1 MAKRNEIGSRSAANE
16 LAITRILNAPRELVW
31 EAWTD
36 PKHLAKWWGPNG
48 FTNTI
53 HKIEVKEGGEW
64 DFIMHGP
71 DGADYKNK
79 IVFNKL
85 VKPELITYSHITGPK
100 FDVTVTFKKY
110 GTKTKLNVRMV
121 FDSAKDYDVAVNTF
135 GAKQGLK
142 QHIGRLKEF
151 VEKM

>member
-1 MAKRNEIGSRSAANE
+1 MALKNKPTNSPAANE

-36 PKHLAKWWGPNG
+36 PKHLARWWGPNG
-48 FTNTI
+48 FTTTT

-71 DGADYKNK
+71 DGADYKNR
-79 IVFNKL
+79 IVFNTL
-85 VKPELITYSHITGPK
+85 IKPELITYSNITRPK
-100 FDVTVTFKKY
+100 FDVTITFNKF
-110 GTKTKLNVRMV
+110 GTKTKLNVLMV
-121 FDSAKDYDVAVNTF
+121 FDSAEDYDVAVNTF
-135 GAKQGLK
+135 GAKQGLQ

>member
-1 MAKRNEIGSRSAANE
+1 MAQKNEAISNAPANE
-16 LAITRILNAPRELVW
+16 LAISRILNAPRDLVW

-48 FTNTI
+48 FTTTT
-53 HKIEVKEGGEW
+53 HKIEIKEGGEW

-71 DGADYKNK
+71 NGADYKNK
-79 IVFNKL
+79 IVFNRL
-85 VKPELITYSHITGPK
+85 VKPELITYSNITRPK

-110 GTKTKLNVRMV
+110 GAKTKLNVRMV

-135 GAKQGLK
+135 GAKQGLE
-142 QHIGRLKEF
+142 QHIGRLKEY

>member
-1 MAKRNEIGSRSAANE
+1 MAQKNESVSKPTANE

-36 PKHLAKWWGPNG
+36 PEHLAKWWGPNG
-48 FTNTI
+48 FTTTT
-53 HKIEVKEGGEW
+53 HEIEVKEGGEW
-64 DFIMHGP
+64 DFIMHAP
-71 DGADYKNK
+71 DGADYKNR

-85 VKPELITYSHITGPK
+85 VKPELITYSHITGPR

-110 GTKTKLNVRMV
+110 GAKTKIDVRMV

-135 GAKQGLK
+135 GAKQGLQ

-151 VEKM
+151 VEKI

>member
-1 MAKRNEIGSRSAANE
+1 MAQKNETISKAPVNE

-48 FTNTI
+48 FTTTT

-64 DFIMHGP
+64 DFVMHGP

-79 IVFNKL
+79 IVFNTL
-85 VKPELITYSHITGPK
+85 IKPELITYSHITGPK
-100 FDVTVTFKKY
+100 FDVTVTFKRY
-110 GTKTKLNVRMV
+110 GAKTKLNVRMV

-135 GAKQGLK
+135 GAKQGL
-142 QHIGRLKEF
+142 QLHIGRLKEF